1 LSEKLL
7 MLTKRCKVCSR
18 IIPLGRIVA
27 LPYTDRCVRH
37 SDAVPIT
44 EDTVGVINSVDTH
57 DLLMSI
63 QSSTQAD
70 RWN

>member
-1 LSEKLL
+1 
-7 MLTKRCKVCSR
+7 M
-18 IIPLGRIVA
+18 A